1 MGSVGSV
8 QFQIAPYFSLS
19 SRAIGPSQCLVSV
32 NYRVLICCTCHFQS
46 GSLFFGCFDF
56 LPLQVSSVYNFRPDT
71 AGRRCHL
78 FRLTC
83 SVGLWDGK
91 DAGAWG
97 VRGVLAVYGPRWLC
111 PRPRRLRLT
120 GLDCSGSRLLCK
132 GTSQVALSSMP
143 SPGLSRS
150 GSGAPCQGCALPGLR
165 SMPSPGLS
173 RSGSGAPCQGCAL
186 PGLHSMPS
194 PGLSRSGSGAPC
206 QGTQAELGRCLVPSP
221 GPGCSGG
228 RVLEEHTVRQASV
241 LNISP
246 APTRFAGAP
255 QEHRLKCV
263 CPLGR

>member
-46 GSLFFGCFDF
+46 GSLFFVCFDF

-83 SVGLWDGK
+83 SVVLWEGK

-173 RSGSGAPCQGCAL
+173 RSGSGAPCQG
-186 PGLHSMPS
+186 
-194 PGLSRSGSGAPC
+194 
-206 QGTQAELGRCLVPSP
+206 TQAELGRCLVPSP